1 MIWHLETILPGP
13 YSSEMSHTSSANI
26 YFSLREYGFGEFGTR
41 PPEAGEPGW
50 LRDPAENT
58 RTITAGVLEKTASQ
72 KSSAV
77 MREACTKLKGLNMR
91 HFG

>member
-26 YFSLREYGFGEFGTR
+26 YFSLWYGFVEFGAR

-50 LRDPAENT
+50 LRDPAHYT
-58 RTITAGVLEKTASQ
+58 RRITAGVVEKPRLKSRPQSCVRRVPEQ
-72 KSSAV
+72 KV
-77 MREACTKLKGLNMR
+77 
-91 HFG
+91 